1 MNQQC
6 TLLSKVLSY
15 HLNETTRIPTPGGSD
30 AHEIE
35 SQRMYDEAYSL
46 AFAQQL
52 KNKDIPEGGSKA
64 VCLVRP
70 GPYSKEDPKYLV
82 RKSVKAF
89 GDALLDLHSTHEETK
104 SRIVD
109 WYVGSVREFYSS
121 HSLLMLI
128 YLALEC
134 SPKTHNTRT
143 QVRQGRTGLSGT
155 R

>member
-1 MNQQC
+1 MYNKS
-6 TLLSKVLSY
+6 TLVS
-15 HLNETTRIPTPGGSD
+15 LNETTRIPTPGGSD

-109 WYVGSVREFYSS
+109 WYVVFERSV
-121 HSLLMLI
+121 
-128 YLALEC
+128 
-134 SPKTHNTRT
+134 
-143 QVRQGRTGLSGT
+143 
-155 R
+155 

>member
-1 MNQQC
+1 
-6 TLLSKVLSY
+6 
-15 HLNETTRIPTPGGSD
+15 
-30 AHEIE
+30 
-35 SQRMYDEAYSL
+35 MYDEAYSL

-109 WYVGSVREFYSS
+109 WYVVFERGVRARSARISLTHVVSS
-121 HSLLMLI
+121 SYLSLSLKYITQITLVSLI
-128 YLALEC
+128 YLALENQ
-134 SPKTHNTRT
+134 P
-143 QVRQGRTGLSGT
+143 LSVYGVA
-155 R
+155 

>member
-1 MNQQC
+1 MHFVVKS
-6 TLLSKVLSY
+6 TLVS
-15 HLNETTRIPTPGGSD
+15 LNETTRIPTPGGSD

-109 WYVGSVREFYSS
+109 WYVVFERSV
-121 HSLLMLI
+121 
-128 YLALEC
+128 
-134 SPKTHNTRT
+134 
-143 QVRQGRTGLSGT
+143 
-155 R
+155 